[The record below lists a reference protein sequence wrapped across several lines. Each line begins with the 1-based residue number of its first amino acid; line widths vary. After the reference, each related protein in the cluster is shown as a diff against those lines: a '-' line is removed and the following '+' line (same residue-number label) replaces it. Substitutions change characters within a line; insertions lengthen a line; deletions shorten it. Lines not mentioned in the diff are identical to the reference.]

1 VNHYDEASRRFM
13 GKPASELR
21 WGKRVEFP
29 GVMDLIPVAEV
40 TGRFDAFLADAG
52 GQPAL

>member
-1 VNHYDEASRRFM
+1 MNHYDQASRQFM

-29 GVMDLIPVAEV
+29 GVMDLISVAEV
-40 TGRFDAFLADAG
+40 NALFDAFVSAQAAGDA
-52 GQPAL
+52 